1 MSTSPEIEINSQI
14 NPKLGLHL
22 PALDLWLDA
31 PRAKPFSFISHA
43 HSDHMAR
50 HQKIICSPVTAHL
63 LQRRYHIARDRLLI
77 QPFHEPF
84 HYMGHD
90 ITLLPAG
97 HIPGS
102 AMLHVRHLSN
112 QASLLYTGDFKLR
125 PSRAAEPAAWLPA
138 DTLIMESTFGLPHY
152 VLPPAAEI
160 EQSILRFIHE
170 SIAEHATPILLGYS
184 LGKAQEI
191 AAILAAHNLPFV
203 SSKTVYEMTHA
214 CREAG
219 CTLPDPMLW
228 DGKIPL
234 GTTLIAPPQILKQ
247 PEFFHISNP
256 RTCMMTGWAINP
268 SAKFRY
274 GTHAAIPLSDHAD
287 YPDLLQTAAIV
298 KPKKIIT
305 IHGSTRELASSLRN
319 IGFNAWSHYGNDQL
333 DLPLF

>member
-1 MSTSPEIEINSQI
+1 MSQPPDIQI
-14 NPKLGLHL
+14 NPEIHPKNGLHL

-43 HSDHMAR
+43 HSDHVAR
-50 HQKIICSPVTAHL
+50 HQQILCCPVTAHL
-63 LQRRYHIARDRLLI
+63 LQRRYRIARDRLTI
-77 QPFHEPF
+77 QHFHESVTWNE
-84 HYMGHD
+84 HS

-102 AMLHVRHLSN
+102 AMLHVRNLHS
-112 QASLLYTGDFKLR
+112 QASLLYTGDYKLR
-125 PSRAAEPAAWLPA
+125 PSRAAEPASWLQA
-138 DTLIMESTFGLPHY
+138 DTLVMESTFGLPHY
-152 VLPPAAEI
+152 VLPSAAEI

-170 SIAEHATPILLGYS
+170 SIADHATPILLGYS

-191 AAILAAHNLPFV
+191 AAILTAHNLPFV
-203 SSKTVYEMTHA
+203 SSKTVCEMTQA

-219 CTLPDPMLW
+219 CHLPAPILW
-228 DGKIPL
+228 DGDIPA

-247 PEFFHISNP
+247 AQYFQIPNP

-287 YPDLLQTAAIV
+287 FPDLLHTVEIV

-305 IHGSTRELASSLRN
+305 IHGSTRELASSLRQR
-319 IGFNAWSHYGNDQL
+319 GYNAWSHYGNDQL
-333 DLPLF
+333 ELPFL